1 MEEKIRLKIEDLVF
15 DTFETSE
22 GEGITAGTVFPN
34 VTADWP
40 WCKATEDPN
49 YGCLTDPVI
58 CVGTGGG
65 GAGGGTATAPSVCY
79 PASQVCVTN
88 RQVSCNQNCPGWI
101 EPTAICGT
109 TGGRG
114 TGSLYCGPEP
124 TQGPDHTCAYCL

>member
-34 VTADWP
+34 LTADGP
-40 WCKATEDPN
+40 WCKATEDPDYCGYN
-49 YGCLTDPVI
+49 P
-58 CVGTGGG
+58 
-65 GAGGGTATAPSVCY
+65 TAPSVCY